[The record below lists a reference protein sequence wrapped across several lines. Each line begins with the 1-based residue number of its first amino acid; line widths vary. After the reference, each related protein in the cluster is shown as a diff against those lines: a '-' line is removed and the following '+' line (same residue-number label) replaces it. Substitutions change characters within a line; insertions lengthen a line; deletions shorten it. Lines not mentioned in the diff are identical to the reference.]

1 LFKPPPKQQP
11 RFRLYFAQKYAE
23 TLTHATPPEGGIFI
37 SLGANLRNPP
47 ETFAWVL
54 TQLPQSGISVVG
66 ASSLYVTQPWGITDQ
81 PDFFNQVVEV
91 TAPCYTAHELLT
103 VLQSL
108 ELQSGRVRQGLQ
120 WGPRVLDLD
129 LLVYGY
135 QHHGTPHLTL
145 PHPRFPERAFVLG
158 PWAELA
164 PHYRPLAPD
173 GDTVRTLWQRLPLA
187 EQQGIRV
194 LERV

>member
-1 LFKPPPKQQP
+1 
-11 RFRLYFAQKYAE
+11 
-23 TLTHATPPEGGIFI
+23 LTHATPLDGGIFI

-47 ETFAWVL
+47 DTFAWVL
-54 TQLPQSGISVVG
+54 AQLPRFGISVVG
-66 ASSLYVTQPWGITDQ
+66 ESSLYVTRPWGITDQ
-81 PDFFNQVVEV
+81 PDFFNQVIEV
-91 TAPCYTAHELLT
+91 AAPVHPPDELLA
-103 VLQSL
+103 VLQTL
-108 ELQSGRVRQGLQ
+108 EVQSGRVRRGLQ

-135 QHHGTPHLTL
+135 RHHATERLTL
-145 PHPRFPERAFVLG
+145 PHPRFLERAFVLG

-173 GDTVRTLWQRLPLA
+173 GDTVQMLFQRLPLA
-187 EQQGIRV
+187 DQQGIRV